1 MSGMA
6 SRFGSA
12 GYKIPKYLIEVDGKT
27 VIEHIIDL
35 YPKDDTDFV
44 FIVNKKHYNETNIA
58 QFLRPLVSK
67 GSINIIEQHKKGPVH
82 SVLECQDKIDDD
94 EQVIVNYCDF

>member
-1 MSGMA
+1 MKVVVPMSGMA

-35 YPKDDTDFV
+35 YPKD
-44 FIVNKKHYNETNIA
+44 
-58 QFLRPLVSK
+58 
-67 GSINIIEQHKKGPVH
+67 
-82 SVLECQDKIDDD
+82 
-94 EQVIVNYCDF
+94 

>member
-1 MSGMA
+1 MKVVVPMSGMA
-6 SRFGSA
+6 SRFAAA

-58 QFLRPLVSK
+58 QFLRPLLVR
-67 GSINIIEQHKKGPVH
+67 E
-82 SVLECQDKIDDD
+82 VLIL
-94 EQVIVNYCDF
+94 